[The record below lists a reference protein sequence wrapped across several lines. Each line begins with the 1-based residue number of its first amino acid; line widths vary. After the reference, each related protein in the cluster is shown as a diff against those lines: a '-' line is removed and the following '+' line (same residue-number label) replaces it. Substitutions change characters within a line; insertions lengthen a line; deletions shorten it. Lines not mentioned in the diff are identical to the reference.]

1 MKKINLRRLIKDEIQ
16 NIKAETVRNN
26 RQSLMVKGVTGDRM
40 GELNLDDDELD
51 ESAYRP
57 IREELQ
63 ILQEAKYKITKS
75 KSGWDD
81 QYYGITFK
89 KNAIPASLWK
99 KLRMDS
105 GDDMFDEKH
114 IEEILKTFFGNPI
127 KKGGIYG
134 SHVWKINSED
144 ARIGDDWDV
153 HETNGENYIQMEKVT
168 LFNEAKK
175 KENTI
180 NKNIIPIR
188 EEFTSDDYREIK
200 EIIRAEIAAIFFDL
214 FKKKAIWI

>member
-75 KSGWDD
+75 KSGWDE

-99 KLRMDS
+99 KL
-105 GDDMFDEKH
+105 
-114 IEEILKTFFGNPI
+114 LKSTITKQRG
-127 KKGGIYG
+127 K
-134 SHVWKINSED
+134 ED
-144 ARIGDDWDV
+144 G
-153 HETNGENYIQMEKVT
+153 KV
-168 LFNEAKK
+168 
-175 KENTI
+175 
-180 NKNIIPIR
+180 
-188 EEFTSDDYREIK
+188 
-200 EIIRAEIAAIFFDL
+200 
-214 FKKKAIWI
+214 